1 MKTLIDFD
9 SAPVFAIPLI
19 DPVGQ
24 VTMHHGMLIEGP
36 QGWGEFSPQR
46 DDDDR
51 VLARWLTA
59 ATEAG
64 TVGFPDP
71 VRGRVQVAVTVPAVN
86 AARAH
91 EIASATP
98 CRTAAVEVG
107 ADGDTLADDIARLEA
122 VRAALGPGSAL
133 RCDARGRWDVES
145 AATAIAA
152 LDRAANGLEF
162 VEQPCRT
169 LAELA
174 AVRRRVDV
182 RIAADAAIREAEVP
196 AGVTLGEAADIA
208 ILRSGPMGGARR
220 ALRTAEVSGLPC
232 LVTSALETSVGLTT
246 GLALAGALPELP
258 YACEL
263 GARSL
268 LAADLVGPSRSL
280 VTADGFLPVAP
291 MPPAPQQ
298 DLLGRYAVTEP
309 ERVAWWRERLRAAIA
324 AA

>member
-1 MKTLIDFD
+1 MAD
-9 SAPVFAIPLI
+9 AVEAR
-19 DPVGQ
+19 
-24 VTMHHGMLIEGP
+24 
-36 QGWGEFSPQR
+36 QR
-46 DDDDR
+46 M
-51 VLARWLTA
+51 
-59 ATEAG
+59 
-64 TVGFPDP
+64 
-71 VRGRVQVAVTVPAVN
+71 AVER
-86 AARAH
+86 RA
-91 EIASATP
+91 
-98 CRTAAVEVG
+98 AAVEVG

-122 VRAALGPGSAL
+122 VRAALGPGGAL

-208 ILRSGPMGGARR
+208 VLRSGPMGGARR

-232 LVTSALETSVGLTT
+232 VVTSALETSVGLAA

-298 DLLGRYAVTEP
+298 DLLDRYAVTEP